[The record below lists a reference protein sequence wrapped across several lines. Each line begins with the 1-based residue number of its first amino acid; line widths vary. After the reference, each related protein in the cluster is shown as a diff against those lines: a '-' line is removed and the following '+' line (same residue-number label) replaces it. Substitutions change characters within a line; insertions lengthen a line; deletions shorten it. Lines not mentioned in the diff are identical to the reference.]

1 MHSGHTLSGCHI
13 CYLIHTTAYW
23 GHSLSSH
30 LPRCRDGSGA
40 RHHSFWKFLLQCSE
54 AYSRTASGIR
64 IVLASDRQQPGRLS
78 ATARAVVSCQPTRKA
93 APRHPRFGGVFTKT
107 LDDGIKQC
115 SLASAKQN
123 NLLGPVSTAA
133 KPGSKVCRGSSVLSP

>member
-1 MHSGHTLSGCHI
+1 MFRGI
-13 CYLIHTTAYW
+13 QPD
-23 GHSLSSH
+23 SLRNKDS
-30 LPRCRDGSGA
+30 
-40 RHHSFWKFLLQCSE
+40 
-54 AYSRTASGIR
+54 SGIR
-64 IVLASDRQQPGRLS
+64 QTAARQAGRQAQP
-78 ATARAVVSCQPTRKA
+78 TARAVVSCQPTRKA